1 MDHADLAPQVR
12 KQSVQLII
20 FRNRSDYTNW

>member
-12 KQSVQLII
+12 KQSVRLIS